1 MNGNNQKQ
9 FTDRFYAQSGANF
22 LSSLAAMERMY
33 REDKRRDDAFRQSV
47 LLQDKRIASQEQM
60 QSERVQH
67 ELGLQHLTSLR
78 NLSNDL
84 KQKESTLEE
93 QLKGLNYSED
103 TLSKLPY
110 YEQTKDGS
118 DLLKSFATELK
129 NNSGLINQGDLS
141 ISDIMSTTSKYND
154 ILRDRIKQK
163 QKNIQIAQELDMYVD
178 TKAPQWY
185 RDSKDKNLNPKL
197 DNFLQFKANLTV
209 DEGEY
214 KNLRMSLDKPGTIFE
229 GLLDNDHMWNKIVQQ
244 VQLVQNSEVAKM
256 AAVNQVYAGIKADQD
271 ADFNRQVGDI
281 EKEAELTAASIVHKT
296 TSIAYQLPHMKY
308 ADSDDALESMVTFED
323 ELLKRV
329 DGIHKKHG
337 ISTAFGME
345 LMQSAAEIANTVVS
359 SPDEQVRVIKSAAGY
374 LSQAFTKLDVA
385 SDADREIAM
394 SVFELMK
401 SSGIL
406 STFTT
411 EDEFINM
418 GEMNDSITFLM
429 GELNLLNETTR
440 QMYKDRRTGVNLPG
454 FVTGEDINSENTTST
469 DTTSTLALRKAI
481 ELTTDEEVVGTVMTQ
496 SIDNL
501 YNNLTIDAPPLV
513 DSFTESFNSQEFLKN
528 FVDEPKPVEK
538 DRVMPSFQGVEMPS
552 FLYEWDFIGFREPTI
567 IGNNEFNST
576 PLMFRNKESGDITS
590 NPEWA
595 GQYELNYEEIGEY
608 KDYKNKLTAIYE
620 TQASLRQMQS
630 EVTNLKEKRAM
641 LRKNVVNKNSK
652 YFTDK
657 DSFYEEEIKRL
668 SQIIV
673 NSK

>member
-1 MNGNNQKQ
+1 MANGNNQKQ

-22 LSSLAAMERMY
+22 LSSLASMERMY
-33 REDKRRDDAFRQSV
+33 REDKRMDDAFRQSV

-67 ELGLQHLTSLR
+67 ELGMQHLTSLR

-141 ISDIMSTTSKYND
+141 IADIMSTTSKYND
-154 ILRDRIKQK
+154 ILEDRIKQK

-185 RDSKDKNLNPKL
+185 HDSKDKNLNPKL
-197 DNFLQFKANLTV
+197 DDFLQYKANLTV

-214 KNLRMSLDKPGTIFE
+214 KNLRISLDKPGTIFE
-229 GLLDNDHMWNKIVQQ
+229 GLSDNDHMWNKIVQQ

-308 ADSDDALESMVTFED
+308 ADADDALESMVTFQD
-323 ELLKRV
+323 NLLKRV
-329 DGIHKKHG
+329 NGIHKKHG
-337 ISTAFGME
+337 ISTAFGVE
-345 LMQSAAEIANTVVS
+345 LMQSAAEIANSKVS

-469 DTTSTLALRKAI
+469 DTTST
-481 ELTTDEEVVGTVMTQ
+481 DEEVVGTVITQ

-501 YNNLTIDAPPLV
+501 YNNFTIEAPPLV
-513 DSFTESFNSQEFLKN
+513 DSFTESFNSQEFLRN
-528 FVDEPKPVEK
+528 FVDEPKPAEE
-538 DRVMPSFQGVEMPS
+538 DRDMPSFQGVEMPS
-552 FLYEWDFIGFREPTI
+552 FLHEWEFVGFKEPMM
-567 IGNNEFNST
+567 IGNNEFNSA
-576 PLMFRNKESGDITS
+576 PLLFRNKESGETTS
-590 NPEWA
+590 NPEWI
-595 GQYELNYEEIGEY
+595 GQQELNYEEIGEY

-630 EVTNLKEKRAM
+630 EVTNLKEKRAR